1 LAIAIIGLAVCV
13 LDHVSAGKAATG
25 TLMIAYG
32 DTGIAYGSSEQGS
45 WK

>member
-25 TLMIAYG
+25 TL
-32 DTGIAYGSSEQGS
+32 IAYGSSEQGS